1 MECLDLLYLGFSEA
15 LSPTNLASCLI
26 GALLGTLI
34 GVLPGIGPTATV
46 AILLP
51 ITYFLPPLAAL
62 IMLAGI
68 FYGAQYGGSTTAIL
82 VNLPGEASA
91 VVTALDGHAMA
102 KQGRAGAALATAALA
117 SFFAGTVATVALAF
131 AGPVL
136 SKFAL
141 SFGPA
146 EYVALTVFGLLAATI
161 LANGSVIKA
170 IGMVC
175 LGLLLGMV
183 GMDVSSGTTRLTFG
197 STDLYDGID
206 FVVIAV
212 GLFGIAEIA
221 VNLEQREARG
231 SLAGKITRL
240 WPTREDFRKAWPATL
255 RGTALGTFLGVLP
268 GGGATLSAFSAYSLE
283 KKVSKTPEK
292 FGTGLV
298 EGVAA
303 PEAAN
308 NAGAQSSFIPL
319 LTLGIPSNSIMA
331 MMLGAMMIHGI
342 TPGPS
347 VITHQPALF
356 WGLIASMWIGNVML
370 LVINLPLIGLWV
382 RLLKVPYRL
391 LFPAI
396 LLFCC
401 VGVYSVN
408 NRGFDVALV
417 IIFGLL
423 GYLFR
428 KARCEPGP
436 LLLGFVLGP
445 LLETNLRRALLISQ
459 GDPAVLVD
467 RPISAVLF
475 AASAILLVM
484 MVLPAFRK
492 KREEAFQEEEA

>member
-1 MECLDLLYLGFSEA
+1 MEFLDLLYLGFSEA
-15 LSPTNLASCLI
+15 MSPTNLAFCLI

-117 SFFAGTVATVALAF
+117 SFFAGTVATVALAV
-131 AGPVL
+131 AGPLL

-161 LANGSVIKA
+161 LASGSVVKA
-170 IGMVC
+170 VAMVC

-240 WPTREDFRKAWPATL
+240 WPTREDFRRAWPATL

-283 KKVSKTPEK
+283 KKVSRTPEK
-292 FGTGLV
+292 FGSGLV

-347 VITHQPALF
+347 VINNQPALF

-459 GDPAVLVD
+459 GDPSVLVD

>member
-15 LSPTNLASCLI
+15 LSPTNLAFCLI